1 MCERVDVCVCVFV
14 LLDVISGGRVGR
26 KSLLQKS

>member
-1 MCERVDVCVCVFV
+1 MCERVDVCVFV